1 MNIIIEKEKITN
13 YLLVRKDKNDISKF
27 LNNLG
32 FELENWE
39 ELKFEILNI
48 AKNNEPIFQSS
59 SPFGG
64 DLVEITG
71 SLRKNEIVSIWLL
84 RIDQDTLRFIT
95 LFPKKQ

>member
-13 YLLVRKDKNDISKF
+13 YLLVRKDKNDKSKF
-27 LNNLG
+27 LNDLG
-32 FELENWE
+32 FEIENWE
-39 ELKFEILNI
+39 ELKSEILNI
-48 AKNNEPIFQSS
+48 AKNNETIFQSS

-71 SLRKNEIVSIWLL
+71 KLRKNKIVTIWLL